1 MSADMNLTDDLADV
15 LSHMV
20 VGWKP
25 TLGVDLAEHPEVQR
39 VMLRYREAKAE
50 FENLVIHL
58 DMKQAEVDAVFD
70 KPDPVR
76 PKLARKVP
84 VECRKCGGVIR
95 SEQYRFGSADAG
107 WEHME
112 GECP

>member
-70 KPDPVR
+70 KPQVS
-76 PKLARKVP
+76 AGTSY
-84 VECRKCGGVIR
+84 ECRKCGGLILP
-95 SEQYRFGSADAG
+95 SQYRFGSPQTG